1 MDNQDNKTTVDDKS
15 TIKTEATKADIN
27 KTHKSVPVVPPLA
40 KPKHHRTKKGH
51 IYVFLV
57 IIGFLSGSLGGA
69 LFTSLFM
76 VENTRIETSIIEAE
90 GDVIAHAASKIGPSV
105 VSIVTQGTAVSSG
118 FFNYGQSYTT
128 QSAGT
133 GIIVSADGYI
143 MTNKHVVG
151 DNTSKVTVVLAD
163 GTEYDNVS
171 VVDRDPTNDVAF
183 LKIADAK
190 DLPAAEIG
198 ASSDLQIGTKVIAVG
213 NALGQFQNTV
223 TAGIISGLNR
233 SITATDDNGANA
245 ENLTDLLQTDAAIN
259 SGNSGGPLITYDGK
273 VIGMNTAIA
282 ASADGIGFAIPA
294 DVLSG
299 SVKSVIKN
307 GKIAKAYL
315 GVYYINLTKAIAKEK
330 NLSVDQGAYVGADNQ
345 RATTPDSP
353 ADKAGI
359 KAGDIITKIND
370 QAIDAQHS
378 LSAIISRYQVG
389 DKVNLTILRDG
400 KEIILEV
407 TLGAYPTS

>member
-1 MDNQDNKTTVDDKS
+1 MDNQDNKVVTDNKS
-15 TIKTEATKADIN
+15 TIKTEVVKADIDQ
-27 KTHKSVPVVPPLA
+27 KTKAAPS
-40 KPKHHRTKKGH
+40 PKRQVKKGH

-76 VENTRIETSIIEAE
+76 VENTRVETSIIEAE

-315 GVYYINLTKAIAKEK
+315 GVYYITLTKAIAKEK
-330 NLSVDQGAYVGADNQ
+330 NLAVDQGANVGADNQ

-370 QAIDAQHS
+370 QAINTQNS
-378 LSAIISRYQVG
+378 LSSIISRYQVG
-389 DKVNLTILRDG
+389 DKVNLTILRDS
-400 KEIILEV
+400 KEIVLEV
-407 TLGAYPTS
+407 TLAAYPTS